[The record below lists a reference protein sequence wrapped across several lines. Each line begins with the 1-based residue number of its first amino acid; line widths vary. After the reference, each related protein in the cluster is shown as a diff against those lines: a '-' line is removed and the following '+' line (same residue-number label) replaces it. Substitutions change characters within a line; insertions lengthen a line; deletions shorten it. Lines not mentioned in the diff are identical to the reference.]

1 MDFNDKDGRQSVFS
15 RRPCPAPQK
24 SGQLALM
31 TYSHRKPARL
41 AARLLMKMRG
51 EVALGPTGAEELG
64 KEKTLASGVQYLVQ
78 ILLPTARELRTLMV
92 FLELLARNNAAR
104 AADVVCQR
112 VKALGRSAS
121 LLDRDEEVYLT
132 KEALLERK
140 LHHGERAAQWKGLG
154 RGETKGEKG
163 RGKGKNNGED
173 QKGRGK
179 TGKEDK

>member
-1 MDFNDKDGRQSVFS
+1 M
-15 RRPCPAPQK
+15 
-24 SGQLALM
+24 
-31 TYSHRKPARL
+31 
-41 AARLLMKMRG
+41 LMKMRG

-64 KEKTLASGVQYLVQ
+64 KEKRLASGVQYLVQ